1 MNKAAT
7 PSRPGNRA
15 LLWPALLLAS
25 LAAPV
30 PAPAQDYLPD
40 GVLRVC
46 QDPNNLPFS
55 NIKGEGFENRIAELF
70 ARKLDWKLEYASFP
84 QRMGFIRNTLKFK
97 LPGQDHRCDLV
108 IGVPAN
114 YDQASP
120 TRPWFRSTYALV
132 IADRGA
138 TADVKT
144 EQSFLALSRAELSKL
159 RIGVYTRSPGAQ
171 WLTEHGLIEQAVP
184 YRSLNADPDQYPG
197 EIIERDL
204 AAGKI
209 DAAIVWGPIAGFFA
223 SRVVSPPMSVIP
235 LASTPGNRMDFD
247 IAMGVRHE
255 DKAWKA
261 KVQALIDDNHAAI
274 LDILRQYR
282 VPLVD
287 AQGNPLP

>member
-1 MNKAAT
+1 MTKVAT
-7 PSRPGNRA
+7 
-15 LLWPALLLAS
+15 LLHRHARSLLGPLLLLAG
-25 LAAPV
+25 LASAN
-30 PAPAQDYLPD
+30 AQDYLPD

-55 NIKGEGFENRIAELF
+55 NTRGEGFENRIAELL
-70 ARKLDWKLEYASFP
+70 AKRLDWKLEYASFP
-84 QRMGFIRNTLKFK
+84 QRMGFIRNTLKHK
-97 LPGQDHRCDLV
+97 LPGQDYRCDLV

-120 TRPWFRSTYALV
+120 TKPWFRSTYALV
-132 IADRGA
+132 VAARGA
-138 TADVKT
+138 TAQVAS
-144 EQSFLALSRAELSKL
+144 ESSFLALPKGELGKL

-171 WLTEHGLIEQAVP
+171 WLTDHGLIEQAVP

-223 SRVVSPPMSVIP
+223 SRVQSPPLTVIP
-235 LASTPGNRMDFD
+235 LASTPGNPMDFE

-261 KVQALIDDNHAAI
+261 KVQALIDENQAAM

-282 VPLVD
+282 VPLLD
-287 AQGNPLP
+287 AQGKPLP